1 MTIIEQRLESLRKL
15 RSLELQR
22 RELDQAKLLANLYS
36 SRYRVLA
43 REQQLPPEGDWRIW
57 LLETGRGFGK
67 TFSGAGWIVENA
79 LSNPDTDWAV
89 IAPTYTDVR
98 RICVEGPS
106 GILKMVRKEELDNY
120 NRSTGLI
127 TLINN
132 SKIYMLT
139 GEKPDRT
146 RGFNLSGAWCDEF
159 SSWQYQEEMWN
170 EVLVPALRIG
180 RGKTVITTTPYGSKT
195 LREFKARTDGSVVV
209 TRGSI
214 DDNAANLSPEALADM
229 HARLDGTRTGRR
241 DGGSWS
247 WRPARPR
254 KLAMP
259 RCDHQRAPSTSWR
272 DRALSS

>member
-1 MTIIEQRLESLRKL
+1 
-15 RSLELQR
+15 
-22 RELDQAKLLANLYS
+22 
-36 SRYRVLA
+36 
-43 REQQLPPEGDWRIW
+43 
-57 LLETGRGFGK
+57 
-67 TFSGAGWIVENA
+67 
-79 LSNPDTDWAV
+79 
-89 IAPTYTDVR
+89 
-98 RICVEGPS
+98 
-106 GILKMVRKEELDNY
+106 
-120 NRSTGLI
+120 
-127 TLINN
+127 
-132 SKIYMLT
+132 
-139 GEKPDRT
+139 
-146 RGFNLSGAWCDEF
+146 
-159 SSWQYQEEMWN
+159 MWN
-170 EVLVPALRIG
+170 EVLVPAIRVG
-180 RGKTVITTTPYGSKT
+180 RGKTVITTTPYGWKT